1 MKKDDNE
8 NHVFMCS
15 ITVIDAEKNKTIA
28 TINESRDELYSD
40 FESIETLTDNI
51 IEFYRR
57 SYDKIKIEMSV
68 GIKNGFNF

>member
-1 MKKDDNE
+1 MKKDNNE

-28 TINESRDELYSD
+28 TINESRNDMFSTFEDMKELTG
-40 FESIETLTDNI
+40 SIMR
-51 IEFYRR
+51 FYRH
-57 SYDKIKIEMSV
+57 SHEKIRIEMSV